1 MNATG
6 ISYQY
11 ILVTFYKIAY
21 LFQIDVILDIGKF
34 CVLALGV
41 SVGEGWVWGVM
52 KERGC
57 CYECLPKPY
66 MMYSQEANEES

>member
-11 ILVTFYKIAY
+11 IFVTFYKIAY

-41 SVGEGWVWGVM
+41 SDGGGVSM
-52 KERGC
+52 RSDERKG
-57 CYECLPKPY
+57 LLL
-66 MMYSQEANEES
+66 

>member
-41 SVGEGWVWGVM
+41 SVGEG
-52 KERGC
+52 
-57 CYECLPKPY
+57 
-66 MMYSQEANEES
+66 